1 MIENIK
7 ILKGKKAV
15 VTGVS
20 RQNGIGAA
28 ICEALAEAGA
38 DIFFTYWSAYDRTK
52 PWGAEQDE
60 PFKIQRK
67 LEKFDVVCHSLELD
81 LSKEEAP
88 QALLDRVCEAFGVP
102 DILVNNACYSVSL
115 PYSALT
121 NEVLDQHYFVNV
133 RAPIMLSVAFA
144 NMFEKPQGGRIMMMT
159 SGQSLGSMSGESAY
173 AATKGAIDAFVKTFA
188 VEVAK
193 KKITVNAINPGPT
206 DTGWM
211 DEELKQHLLPKFPFG
226 RIGTPRDTARLVRFL
241 ASDEAEWITGQIIH
255 SEGGFVRG

>member
-1 MIENIK
+1 MK
-7 ILKGKKAV
+7 TLKGRKAV

-28 ICEALAEAGA
+28 ICETLAEAGA
-38 DIFFTYWSAYDRTK
+38 DIFFTYWSAYDRTM
-52 PWGAEQDE
+52 PWGIEQDE
-60 PFKIQRK
+60 PLHIQRK
-67 LEKFDVVCHSLELD
+67 LEALGIACHCVELD
-81 LSKEEAP
+81 LAQCEAP
-88 QALLDRVCEAFGVP
+88 KALLEQVREVFGVP

-121 NEVLDQHYFVNV
+121 SEMLDRHYFVNV

-144 NMFEKPQGGRIMMMT
+144 NMFEKPQGGRIIMMT
-159 SGQSLGSMSGESAY
+159 SGQSLGPMPGESAY

-188 VEVAK
+188 VEVAE

-211 DEELKQHLLPKFPFG
+211 DEELKQYLLPKFPFG
-226 RIGTPRDTARLVRFL
+226 RIGTPKDAARLVRFL
-241 ASDEAEWITGQIIH
+241 ASDEAEWITGQLIH

>member
-1 MIENIK
+1 MK
-7 ILKGKKAV
+7 ILRGKKAV

-38 DIFFTYWSAYDRTK
+38 DIFFTYWSEYDQK
-52 PWGAEQDE
+52 MPWGIEQDE
-60 PFKIQRK
+60 PLHIQRK
-67 LEKFDVVCHSLELD
+67 LEALGIACHCVELD
-81 LSKEEAP
+81 LAQCEAP
-88 QALLDRVCEAFGVP
+88 KALLEQVREVFSVP

-121 NEVLDQHYFVNV
+121 SDMLDRHYFVNV

-144 NMFEKPQGGRIMMMT
+144 NMFEKPQGGRIIVMT
-159 SGQSLGSMSGESAY
+159 SGQSLGPMPGESAY

-188 VEVAK
+188 VEAAE

-211 DEELKQHLLPKFPFG
+211 DEELKQYLLPKFPFG
-226 RIGTPRDTARLVRFL
+226 RIGTPKDAARLVRFL
-241 ASDEAEWITGQIIH
+241 ASDEAEWITGQVIH
-255 SEGGFVRG
+255 SEGGFLRR

>member
-1 MIENIK
+1 MK
-7 ILKGKKAV
+7 TLKGKKAV

-20 RQNGIGAA
+20 RKHGIGAA

-38 DIFFTYWSAYDRTK
+38 DIFFTYWSAYDRTM
-52 PWGAEQDE
+52 PWGMEQDE
-60 PFKIQRK
+60 PLHIQRK
-67 LEKFDVVCHSLELD
+67 LEALGVVCHSFELD

-121 NEVLDQHYFVNV
+121 SEMLDRHYFVNV

-144 NMFEKPQGGRIMMMT
+144 NMFAKPQGGRIIMMT
-159 SGQSLGSMSGESAY
+159 SGQSLGPMPGESAY

-188 VEVAK
+188 VEVAE

-211 DEELKQHLLPKFPFG
+211 NEELKQYLLSKFPFA
-226 RIGTPRDTARLVRFL
+226 RIGTPNDAARLVRFL